1 MGAAGS
7 AAQERRNAQGMAAC
21 IAVVTLSAFAAF
33 GQELPAPSADPSS
46 SPSSD
51 VAPVL
56 RLLPANTEIHLRMLE
71 SVGSATHRRGD
82 RFKLEVADV
91 VELDGHIV
99 IPAGTPAQGEVIHAA
114 KAGMSGR
121 AGELILVVRFL
132 SAGDQWVSLRSFS
145 AGNGEDRYDL
155 AEGLALLGGIPALF
169 VSGKNLVIPAGADV
183 FAKVRADTSLR
194 EVLGVDPVQEAPVA
208 IEVEA
213 DTDSDST
220 SHATE
225 INEDEAPQH

>member
-7 AAQERRNAQGMAAC
+7 AAQEQRSARGMVAL
-21 IAVVTLSAFAAF
+21 IAVVMFSAFAAF
-33 GQELPAPSADPSS
+33 GQESPAPSADPSS

-51 VAPVL
+51 AAPVL

-91 VELDGHIV
+91 VELDGDVI

-132 SAGDQWVSLRSFS
+132 NAGDQWVSLRSFS
-145 AGNGEDRYDL
+145 AGSGEDRYDL
-155 AEGLALLGGIPALF
+155 AAGLAVLGGIPALF
-169 VSGKNLVIPAGADV
+169 VNGKNLVIPAGSDV

-194 EVLGVDPVQEAPVA
+194 AILGVEPVQEAPAA

-213 DTDSDST
+213 DTDTQSDVLR
-220 SHATE
+220 
-225 INEDEAPQH
+225 NGDQQR